1 MNILFICTHI
11 ISLWWRVLYS
21 TKYFNRKY
29 ELMCINCLN
38 VPVFFEGKTL
48 AAQNR
53 FCILIYLVTSKQTIF
68 NSLSFLCYTFIS
80 MITKYLIIFVTE
92 YLMLF
97 DQSDDIYD
105 WWIIDSK
112 TFKVCWDTKIKLE
125 NVKVWTMITQDYI
138 GQWNIL
144 FCNEAN

>member
-1 MNILFICTHI
+1 M
-11 ISLWWRVLYS
+11 
-21 TKYFNRKY
+21 
-29 ELMCINCLN
+29 
-38 VPVFFEGKTL
+38 
-48 AAQNR
+48 
-53 FCILIYLVTSKQTIF
+53 
-68 NSLSFLCYTFIS
+68 
-80 MITKYLIIFVTE
+80 TE
-92 YLMLF
+92 YLILF